1 MKKIILILLP
11 ILIYSCSSN
20 HEININSDNS
30 ATVNFTVTNKDSL
43 VETLM
48 EWGAI
53 ENSDASSII
62 NIDEVKNSLKNDKNI
77 KNVTL
82 TSLSQNR
89 YNGSFFV
96 TDIDQLFA
104 DKTKNIPKNLQVF
117 SLTEENGSKTLKIR
131 LSLDNYVLLKESLP
145 ILQQES
151 IDMLGPDANQ
161 DVSEEE
167 YLDMMSFSL
176 GDDGPKDI
184 LNSFINLKIN
194 VDGSITDIKGGK
206 IDKFNSAIFNVP
218 LIDIILLKKTLIY
231 SLTYK

>member
-30 ATVNFTVTNKDSL
+30 ATVNFSVTNKESL
-43 VETLM
+43 VETLI
-48 EWGAI
+48 EWGVVQD
-53 ENSDASSII
+53 SDSLID
-62 NIDEVKNSLKNDKNI
+62 IDEIKNGLEDDKNI
-77 KNVTL
+77 KNVSL
-82 TSLSQNR
+82 TAPAINR

-104 DKTKNIPKNLQVF
+104 DSTKDIPADLQVF

-131 LSLDNYVLLKESLP
+131 LSLENYVLLKESLP
-145 ILQQES
+145 ILRQES
-151 IDMLGPDANQ
+151 IDMLGPVANQ
-161 DVSEEE
+161 DVSKEE

-194 VDGSITDIKGGK
+194 VDGSITDIEGGSINK
-206 IDKFNSAIFNVP
+206 VNSAIFNVP